1 MNCNNVY
8 IEENHTTPILHIT
21 PMRLNEC
28 PRYSTLLEE
37 RIADHE
43 YFVLSFHKIN
53 LCCFERRIP
62 KHLCGK
68 MAAANISFENSRL
81 LGNPNGGAYNVVN
94 HDAMNNQV
102 YEFNAG
108 RNPSI
113 IPSLVAFKNN
123 FIVPEI
129 EDEGISP
136 ERKRYEEA
144 AAQTSSDT
152 NSIPHIKNWLY
163 PHFRH
168 GNNPITCRPYLETA
182 KKLIS
187 FCFCVSQTFI
197 IQKVMNVKKSK
208 STLKKKYES
217 SVRIGV
223 VAAAIIGS
231 CFGFVEHSPYKTLES
246 IKEDLDSHY
255 TLEHSEYYSQY
266 VLVLCRYIFT
276 FIFPCKDSVN
286 WKSVKDF
293 NVGNFKST
301 HSRPGGHMAFGI
313 WSNAFMAHLQI
324 DGDNVSASRKMT
336 RGHNFEMAQ
345 LLDSVIPGYW
355 EKQSQVSRGYMLPTE
370 HNLPNWEDEL
380 VKNRLYPTSQNLYEG
395 DHINIT
401 NREREIPSVKRA
413 LLEIA
418 IADPAA
424 GPVPPALPVI
434 DESTNNDPGGDDS
447 TNNDSTNN
455 DSTNNDSTNNDD
467 DGGGKKTP
475 PRNNN
480 KKRKRSK
487 NGKKGQGNPII
498 SP

>member
-1 MNCNNVY
+1 V
-8 IEENHTTPILHIT
+8 H
-21 PMRLNEC
+21 
-28 PRYSTLLEE
+28 
-37 RIADHE
+37 
-43 YFVLSFHKIN
+43 
-53 LCCFERRIP
+53 
-62 KHLCGK
+62 
-68 MAAANISFENSRL
+68 
-81 LGNPNGGAYNVVN
+81 
-94 HDAMNNQV
+94 
-102 YEFNAG
+102 
-108 RNPSI
+108 I

-129 EDEGISP
+129 EEGISE
-136 ERKRYEEA
+136 ERQRYEEGA
-144 AAQTSSDT
+144 ARTSSDT

-163 PHFRH
+163 PEFRH
-168 GNNPITCRPYLETA
+168 GINPITCRPYLETA

-187 FCFCVSQTFI
+187 FCFRVSQTFI

-208 STLKKKYES
+208 STLKKYES

-231 CFGFVEHSPYKTLES
+231 CYGFVEHSPYKTLES
-246 IKEDLDSHY
+246 IKEDLDPHY
-255 TLEHSEYYSQY
+255 TLEHSEYYSKY

-293 NVGNFKST
+293 NIGNLKST
-301 HSRPGGHMAFGI
+301 HNRLGGRMAFGI

-355 EKQSQVSRGYMLPTE
+355 EKQSKVSRGYMLPSRE
-370 HNLPNWEDEL
+370 HNFPNWEDEL

-413 LLEIA
+413 LLAIA
-418 IADPAA
+418 IADPAP
-424 GPVPPALPVI
+424 GPVPPAGPIPPALPGS
-434 DESTNNDPGGDDS
+434 DESTNNDRGSDES
-447 TNNDSTNN
+447 TNNE
-455 DSTNNDSTNNDD
+455 STNNDD
-467 DGGGKKTP
+467 NGGGKMTP
-475 PRNNN
+475 APRN
-480 KKRKRSK
+480 KKRKHSK
-487 NGKKGQGNPII
+487 NQKKGPANPII